1 MLAVSELCNLHVEL
15 RDLLI
20 NSVVDVLT
28 AQELKLRMRDKTPF
42 IERYAMAQKDWNN
55 ILGGGLL
62 LFMRTDIVLEN
73 LHLFEK
79 IGMEILPIRVK
90 NY

>member
-1 MLAVSELCNLHVEL
+1 
-15 RDLLI
+15 
-20 NSVVDVLT
+20 
-28 AQELKLRMRDKTPF
+28 
-42 IERYAMAQKDWNN
+42 MARKDWNN